1 MAPSKDSKRG
11 SRTPESTNHNNNN
24 SNTSNTNGGGG
35 NASRESRHTGLFLPL
50 FGLRL
55 SPRKRRQIEAEKD
68 RILSDLDRHS
78 HQRRG
83 RAPTPA
89 STVDVE
95 LKPLDDRQ
103 PNLKF
108 SLRPGSTVAKL
119 EQLIRRRYQDKGH
132 PIATAA
138 HFAFH
143 ADGKVLNPEDVLLP
157 SSFKIWYR
165 MSPSSAEVDQWKFS
179 QYKDTNNQP
188 IPPELATQLVQAIDT
203 GATVGDLRRKIATFM
218 SISDPDRVLL
228 VARGG
233 TRPGQLQ
240 GDSWVVS
247 EVKRHWLCCWISY
260 HIARTNAYAVING
273 LGRRYVY
280 HPESHYFFDG
290 MSVRRWQ
297 HHLDTR
303 LFRNVRSR
311 GKTGFNAHWSELIL
325 TLNDTRVSKTTRVCW
340 GKTYE
345 VELPGQAAKIFS
357 TEEAWLL
364 PDETCSV
371 CLDSKNLSVMAYK
384 ITSGCDH
391 KPTICNACLGQWI
404 ASELK
409 TKMWDRIKC
418 PECPKSL
425 QFADVKRN
433 ASKSVFKRYDELATR
448 AALGDI
454 PNFRWCKS
462 AKCSSGQIDD
472 VRCVRFKCKACKTS
486 HCIKHD
492 VPWHSGETCEEYDK
506 RNVQKKEDER
516 ASEAEITKSSKKCP
530 SCNKAVHKF
539 SGCNHITCIC
549 SHEWCYICL
558 APFQRNEHGFLY
570 CRHKPECTE
579 RDPFVDLI
587 DPQNANADPRNF
599 FEAANH
605 GLFPPQFLRNRLRVV
620 RGRAAR
626 HHPGAEANEPG
637 QEQIGRNPG
646 RLHPDMFLPP
656 WMQGVDRGM
665 FAGVAGIADHV
676 ANGNGNGNGRD
687 PMHDLRLFA
696 QDMRAARRERA

>member
-11 SRTPESTNHNNNN
+11 SKTPESNINN
-24 SNTSNTNGGGG
+24 SNTSNANGGGG
-35 NASRESRHTGLFLPL
+35 NASRDSRHTGLFLPL

-55 SPRKRRQIEAEKD
+55 SPRHKRRTETERD
-68 RILSDLDRHS
+68 RMVSDPDRHS
-78 HQRRG
+78 HLRRG
-83 RAPTPA
+83 RVTPPAP
-89 STVDVE
+89 TVDVE

-103 PNLKF
+103 PNMKF
-108 SLRPGSTVAKL
+108 ALRPGSAVAKL
-119 EQLIRRRYQDKGH
+119 EQLVRRRYQDKGH

-138 HFAFH
+138 HFAFYV
-143 ADGKVLNPEDVLLP
+143 DGRVLNPEDVLP
-157 SSFKIWYR
+157 PTSFKIWYR
-165 MSPSSAEVDQWKFS
+165 MSRSSTEVDQWKFS
-179 QYKDTNNQP
+179 QYKDANNQP

-203 GATVGDLRRKIATFM
+203 GGATVGELRRRIAAFM

-247 EVKRHWLCCWISY
+247 EIKRHWLCCWISY

-280 HPESHYFFDG
+280 HPESHYFHDG

-311 GKTGFNAHWSELIL
+311 GKTGFNAHWSEIIL
-325 TLNDTRVSKTTRVCW
+325 TLNGTRVSKTTRVCW

-345 VELPGQAAKIFS
+345 VELSGQAARIFS

-364 PDETCSV
+364 PDEACSV
-371 CLDSKNLSVMAYK
+371 CLDSKNLSLMAYK
-384 ITSGCDH
+384 ITSGCNH
-391 KPTICNACLGQWI
+391 KPTICNACLSQWI
-404 ASELK
+404 ASELE

-425 QFADVKRN
+425 EFADVQRN
-433 ASKSVFKRYDELATR
+433 ASKSVFRRYDDLATR
-448 AALGDI
+448 AALGNI

-462 AKCSSGQIDD
+462 SKCNSGQIDD
-472 VRCVRFKCKACKTS
+472 VRCVRFKCKACKNS

-506 RNVQKKEDER
+506 RNTQKKKDER

-549 SHEWCYICL
+549 SHEWCYVCL

-587 DPQNANADPRNF
+587 DPQNANADPRTF

-626 HHPGAEANEPG
+626 HHLEAGANEPG
-637 QEQIGRNPG
+637 VGQMGRNPN

-656 WMQGVDRGM
+656 WMQEADRGM
-665 FAGVAGIADHV
+665 FVGVAGIADHV
-676 ANGNGNGNGRD
+676 ANGNGNDHD
-687 PMHDLRLFA
+687 PMHDLRVLA

>member
-11 SRTPESTNHNNNN
+11 SKPPESSINN
-24 SNTSNTNGGGG
+24 SITSNSNGGGG
-35 NASRESRHTGLFLPL
+35 NTSRESRHTGLFLPL

-55 SPRKRRQIEAEKD
+55 SPRHKRRPVETD
-68 RILSDLDRHS
+68 RDRLTSDHERHS
-78 HQRRG
+78 HLRRG
-83 RAPTPA
+83 RAPPPVP
-89 STVDVE
+89 TVDVE

-103 PNLKF
+103 PNMKF
-108 SLRPGSTVAKL
+108 SLQSNSAVAKL
-119 EQLIRRRYQDKGH
+119 EHLIRRRYQDKGH

-138 HFAFH
+138 HFAFYV
-143 ADGKVLNPEDVLLP
+143 DGKLLNPEDLLRP
-157 SSFKIWYR
+157 SASSKIWYR
-165 MSPSSAEVDQWKFS
+165 MSRSAAEADQWKFS
-179 QYKDTNNQP
+179 QYADAKNQP
-188 IPPELATQLVQAIDT
+188 ISPELATQLVQAIDT
-203 GATVGDLRRKIATFM
+203 GATVGELRRKIATFM
-218 SISDPDRVLL
+218 DIPDPDRVLL

-247 EVKRHWLCCWISY
+247 EVKQHWLCCWISY
-260 HIARTNAYAVING
+260 HIAKTNAYAVING

-280 HPESHYFFDG
+280 HPEAHYFFDG

-311 GKTGFNAHWSELIL
+311 GKTGFNSHWSELIL
-325 TLNDTRVSKTTRVCW
+325 TLHGIRVSKTTRVCW

-345 VELPGQAAKIFS
+345 LELPNQAAKIFS

-364 PDETCSV
+364 PDDTCSV
-371 CLDSKNLSVMAYK
+371 CLDSKNLSLMAYK
-384 ITSGCDH
+384 ITPGCNH
-391 KPTICNACLGQWI
+391 KPTVCNACLGHWI
-404 ASELK
+404 TSELE

-418 PECPKSL
+418 PECPKPL
-425 QFADVKRN
+425 EFAYVRRN
-433 ASKSVFKRYDELATR
+433 APRSVFKRYDELATR
-448 AALGDI
+448 AALGNI

-462 AKCSSGQIDD
+462 AKCNSGQIDD
-472 VRCVRFKCKACKTS
+472 VKCVRFKCKACRAS

-506 RNVQKKEDER
+506 RNTQKKRDEK

-570 CRHKPECTE
+570 CRHNPECTE

-587 DPQNANADPRNF
+587 DPQNANADPRRV
-599 FEAANH
+599 FEVAH

-626 HHPGAEANEPG
+626 QNMGVGVNEPG
-637 QEQIGRNPG
+637 PEPIGHNHNHLHQE
-646 RLHPDMFLPP
+646 LFP
-656 WMQGVDRGM
+656 WLQEPEHGM

-676 ANGNGNGNGRD
+676 ANGNGNGRD
-687 PMHDLRLFA
+687 PMHDLGLFA
-696 QDMRAARRERA
+696 RDMRAARRERA